1 MKILNS
7 YLTFV
12 LSIAFFLN
20 LSCSDDSE
28 EPTLELPVAAF
39 TVSNTMIE
47 AGGSIQFTNTSE
59 GSISSYNWTF
69 DGGIPATS
77 TEINPEVIYNTP
89 GTYDVQLTVA
99 NEDGSDSEIANKYIN
114 VGCTICSKQCP
125 ELCTEQLIE
134 DQTLS
139 VDGIERS
146 YDVFLPSGHDIMED
160 LPVII
165 NLHGTTGNKSLE
177 RYLTEFEP
185 IAEENKIVMVYP
197 QGSVLPTCNIGQQN
211 RWNANLFNTPND
223 INFISNLIDEI
234 IKDYNV
240 DSKRIYIVGR
250 SNGGFMAYAL
260 ACQLSEKI
268 TAVASVAGAMTNN
281 TMNNFCNS
289 TRVVPV
295 LKIHGTADK
304 VNKYEGFNNC
314 EGNYAS
320 VDDIISFWRNKAGCS
335 SEYDEFQFPNINTSD
350 DSTARRL
357 TYKDCNNN
365 VQLIIVDN
373 GGHTYPGS
381 RSFESHFQQH
391 SNLLWPMNFDFEA
404 SKEIW
409 NFFKELSL

>member
-1 MKILNS
+1 MKNLQPFIK
-7 YLTFV
+7 FV
-12 LSIAFFLN
+12 SISLFFLI
-20 LSCSDDSE
+20 LFSCSGDDVEEQLEISFTASKTSIGNGEIVQFSSKSTNNISTYSWIFEGGNPEKSSE
-28 EPTLELPVAAF
+28 P
-39 TVSNTMIE
+39 
-47 AGGSIQFTNTSE
+47 
-59 GSISSYNWTF
+59 
-69 DGGIPATS
+69 
-77 TEINPEVIYNTP
+77 NPEVIYSSP
-89 GTYDVQLTVA
+89 GTFDVQLSVTS
-99 NEDGSDSEIANKYIN
+99 NGKTDSEMMTDFISVTCN
-114 VGCTICSKQCP
+114 TCSQECP
-125 ELCTEQLIE
+125 ELCTQQLIE
-134 DQTLS
+134 DKSIL
-139 VDGIERS
+139 VDGIQRS
-146 YDVFLPSGHDIMED
+146 YDVFLPSGHDISES

-197 QGSVLPTCNIGQQN
+197 QGSVLSTCNIGQQN
-211 RWNANLFNTPND
+211 RWNANLFNAPND
-223 INFISNLIDEI
+223 INFISNLIDKI

-240 DSKRIYIVGR
+240 DSKRIYVVGR

-295 LKIHGTADK
+295 LEIHGTADK

-320 VDDIISFWRNKAGCS
+320 VDDIISFWRNKAGCG
-335 SEYDEFQFPNINTSD
+335 SEYDEFHFPNINTSD

-381 RSFESHFQQH
+381 KSFESHFQQH

-409 NFFKELSL
+409 NFFKEFSL